1 MELFRLFG
9 NVILNENG
17 VSSHLNSIE
26 GQALKLD
33 KAFMAVGSRMTAIG
47 KGMTTFVSLPILGA
61 LAAATKGAID
71 LNETLSKT
79 DVVFGKNSQAMKDWA
94 SNSLKTFGISKGAA
108 LDQAAVYGDM
118 GTAMGLSGDQAFSM
132 SKAIVG
138 LTGDMA
144 SFKNMKADEIHIA
157 LAGIFTGETEALK
170 RLGVV
175 MTETNLIEFAKSQG
189 ITKSIKDMTQA
200 EKVQLRFNYVMAASK
215 NSIGDFQR
223 TQSSAANQLR
233 LFTEGIKE
241 SSTKV
246 GELLLPYVTKAVT
259 WLNKFMDMVAKADD
273 KTRKIGV
280 AIALVAAAIG
290 PLLIVGGTLITS
302 IGAIIGAVSAI
313 GLPVI
318 AAVAAIGALVAAI
331 GYIIVKTGYWRD
343 ILDKLRPLFDQVKT
357 TITTFGVTASKIFD
371 DLMTVIGPFW
381 EKVKKDT
388 WPVLKT
394 LVDEA
399 IKLFTVLSKK
409 VDEQLKF
416 IMQVWNMAWPYLK
429 AVLVP
434 ILNAI
439 GTIVKSSLDN
449 IAKVFKLVRQLIE
462 GDWSGAWNTIKSIVS
477 NSFRMVQSVIGSM
490 SDAVG
495 GLASKMYRWGVN
507 SIQSFID
514 GIYAMVGKVKSAAGA
529 VAKAMADYLGFHSPT
544 KEGPGSDAD
553 TWIPNLLS
561 MMVNGVEAGAPKL
574 RTALNQVLNVAPGA
588 GKLGVTMGT
597 AGTGTGKLV
606 NITVEVNNP
615 KFFDQ
620 SDVDKFMAPVVAR
633 LKQIGAVGG
642 LGI

>member
-9 NVILNENG
+9 DVILNENG
-17 VSSHLNSIE
+17 VSSRLNSIE
-26 GQALKLD
+26 SQALKLD
-33 KAFMAVGSRMTAIG
+33 KAFSAVGARMTAVG

-61 LAAATKGAID
+61 LVAATKGAID

-94 SNSLKTFGISKGAA
+94 STSLKTFGISKGAA

-118 GTAMGLSGDQAFSM
+118 GTAMGLSGDKAFEM

-144 SFKNMKADEIHIA
+144 SFKNMKADEIHLA
-157 LAGIFTGETEALK
+157 LSGIFTGETESLK

-175 MTETNLIEFAKSQG
+175 MTEVNLIEFAKSQG
-189 ITKSIKDMTQA
+189 IKKSIKDMTQA

-223 TQSSAANQLR
+223 TQASAANQLR

-259 WLNKFMDMVAKADD
+259 WLNKFMDMAAKADD
-273 KTRKIGV
+273 KTRKMGV
-280 AIALVAAAIG
+280 AIALAVAAIG

-302 IGAIIGAVSAI
+302 IGAIIGALSAI

-331 GYIIVKTGYWRD
+331 GYVLVKTGYWRD
-343 ILDKLRPLFDQVKT
+343 LLDKLRPLFEQVKLT
-357 TITTFGVTASKIFD
+357 LTNFGVAASKVFD

-381 EKVKKDT
+381 EKIKKDT

-399 IKLFTVLSKK
+399 IKLFIVLFKK
-409 VDEQLKF
+409 ADEQLKF
-416 IMQVWNMAWPYLK
+416 IMQVWNIVWPYLRV
-429 AVLVP
+429 VLVP
-434 ILNAI
+434 ILDAI
-439 GTIVKSSLDN
+439 ATIVKSTLN
-449 IAKVFKLVRQLIE
+449 NLAKAFRLVRQLIE

-477 NSFRMVQSVIGSM
+477 NSSHMIQSVAGSIL
-490 SDAVG
+490 DAAS
-495 GLASKMYRWGVN
+495 GLAGKMYKWGIN
-507 SIQSFID
+507 SIQGFID
-514 GIYAMVGKVKSAAGA
+514 GIYAMIRNVRSAASS
-529 VAKAMADYLGFHSPT
+529 VAKAVSDYLGFHSPT

-553 TWIPNLLS
+553 TWIPNLLG
-561 MMVNGVEAGAPKL
+561 MMVNGVEDGAPKL
-574 RTALNQVLNVAPGA
+574 RTALNQVLNVTPGA
-588 GKLGVTMGT
+588 GKLGIAMGAT
-597 AGTGTGKLV
+597 SAGAGKLV
-606 NITVEVNNP
+606 NITIEVNNA

-620 SDVDKFMAPVVAR
+620 SDVDKFMTPVVAR